1 MKLVQFLKIA
11 LGVTVLSLIYI
22 FMQMQIIT
30 LAYQGK
36 YKEKQMKKMIEE
48 NGYLTYSILTLKSS
62 SHLGGKMLAENSS
75 MQFAD
80 PQSVVEVAM
89 PRTKTKRKSVNKA
102 EKLEKPNYLL
112 SLISLK
118 SQAEAKQE

>member
-1 MKLVQFLKIA
+1 MRLIKFLQIA
-11 LGVTVLSLIYI
+11 MMATVLSLIYI
-22 FMQMQIIT
+22 HMQMQIFT

-36 YKEKQMKKMIEE
+36 YKEKNMKKIIED

-80 PQSVVEVAM
+80 PQSIVEVTM
-89 PRTKTKRKSVNKA
+89 PQAKTKSKLVSKKQKIEKSNA
-102 EKLEKPNYLL
+102 LL
-112 SLISLK
+112 SFISLK

>member
-1 MKLVQFLKIA
+1 
-11 LGVTVLSLIYI
+11 
-22 FMQMQIIT
+22 
-30 LAYQGK
+30 
-36 YKEKQMKKMIEE
+36 MKKIIED

-80 PQSVVEVAM
+80 PQTIVEVAM
-89 PRTKTKRKSVNKA
+89 PQARTKSKSVSKKQKS
-102 EKLEKPNYLL
+102 EKSNSLL

-118 SQAEAKQE
+118 SQAEAKQ